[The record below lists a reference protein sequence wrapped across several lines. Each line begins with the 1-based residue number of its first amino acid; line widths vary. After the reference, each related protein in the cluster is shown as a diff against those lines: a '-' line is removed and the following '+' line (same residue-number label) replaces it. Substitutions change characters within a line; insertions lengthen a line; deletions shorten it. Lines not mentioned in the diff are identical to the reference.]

1 MLALLAIAAWGAVRT
16 QDDLGCVDP
25 ERLDLELRSLVGDEV
40 ADGVDVFVRVTDG
53 DPRAITVR
61 VSRHGDLLWG
71 RELQAVAEDCPL
83 LPSVIARSVDA
94 GLAELPAWQL
104 LGPSAGPRTELQLVG
119 AVTAPFAPRFSIA
132 GRLVTALV
140 GPLRLGLDLEG
151 GWSLVQPV
159 EGGGVQMA
167 SVVAAAG
174 PVIRLPVGRDALQ
187 VGVRGCVGPAVVS
200 GRGFEENHTTV
211 APRVGTHAE
220 VLFASR
226 RALRVGVR
234 GELPITRMAWT
245 VPDTGEST
253 LEPPVRAGIVL
264 GIGGAVRS
272 GDGDAQVRP

>member
-1 MLALLAIAAWGAVRT
+1 MMGVVNVTPDSFSDGGRWLDLPSALDHALGLEAEGSQLLDIGGESSRSGAAPVSEQEECDRVLPLLEALRKVSAIPISIDTTKSGVARHALNAGADVINDISALTR
-16 QDDLGCVDP
+16 DP
-25 ERLDLELRSLVGDEV
+25 E
-40 ADGVDVFVRVTDG
+40 
-53 DPRAITVR
+53 
-61 VSRHGDLLWG
+61 
-71 RELQAVAEDCPL
+71 
-83 LPSVIARSVDA
+83 
-94 GLAELPAWQL
+94 
-104 LGPSAGPRTELQLVG
+104 
-119 AVTAPFAPRFSIA
+119 
-132 GRLVTALV
+132 
-140 GPLRLGLDLEG
+140 
-151 GWSLVQPV
+151 
-159 EGGGVQMA
+159 MA